1 MARKFWLGVLILS
14 LAAFVGG
21 CGISSEQSNDPQ
33 SGVHSQQEA
42 ANESNPEEKSNKI
55 TVSENSVW
63 SQQECDEAIKLAEIV
78 VEAVKNKDLN
88 ALSKTINYPITI
100 SSAKS
105 DEKVQIN
112 NEAEFLNLSFDEVF
126 TDEMC
131 SQIINTRELFA
142 SWRGFMLGRGEIWV
156 SPVNAQMK
164 VISINKI

>member
-1 MARKFWLGVLILS
+1 MARKFLLGTLVLS
-14 LAAFVGG
+14 LTAFVNG
-21 CGISSEQSNDPQ
+21 CGLSSNQPSDPQ
-33 SGVHSQQEA
+33 SEVPSQQEA
-42 ANESNPEEKSNKI
+42 ANESKSEEVSNKI

-63 SQQECDEAIKLAEIV
+63 SQQECDEAIKLAEV
-78 VEAVKNKDLN
+78 VIEAVKNNDLN

-100 SSAKS
+100 SSS
-105 DEKVQIN
+105 RSNEELQIN

-131 SQIINTRELFA
+131 SRIINTQELFA

-156 SPVNAQMK
+156 SPVDAQMQ

>member
-1 MARKFWLGVLILS
+1 MARKFLLCTLVLS
-14 LAAFVGG
+14 LTAFASG

-33 SGVHSQQEA
+33 SEVSSQQEA
-42 ANESNPEEKSNKI
+42 ANESNPEEASNKI

-88 ALSKTINYPITI
+88 ALSKTINYPLTI
-100 SSAKS
+100 SSSRS
-105 DEKVQIN
+105 DEELQIN

-131 SQIINTRELFA
+131 SQIIDTQELFA
-142 SWRGFMLGRGEIWV
+142 SWRGFLLGRGEIWV
-156 SPVNAQMK
+156 SPVDAQMK

>member
-1 MARKFWLGVLILS
+1 MARKFLLGTLVLS
-14 LAAFVGG
+14 LATFVGG
-21 CGISSEQSNDPQ
+21 CGLSSNQTKESQSEV
-33 SGVHSQQEA
+33 SSQQEA
-42 ANESNPEEKSNKI
+42 ANESKSEEVSNKI

-63 SQQECDEAIKLAEIV
+63 SQQECDEAIKFAEII

-88 ALSKTINYPITI
+88 ALSKTINYPLTI

-131 SQIINTRELFA
+131 SQIIDTQELFA

-156 SPVNAQMK
+156 SPVDAQMK